1 MPSARRHLI
10 RAVSLAACLLLA
22 VTALA
27 GCATTQDTAAQKQAE
42 SKRILA
48 ARKHRQD
55 AKKHDQKTH
64 EKGSKKR

>member
-1 MPSARRHLI
+1 MPSVSRHLT
-10 RAVSLAACLLLA
+10 RTGVLLACLLLA
-22 VTALA
+22 ITALA
-27 GCATTQDTAAQKQAE
+27 GCATTQDTAARKQAE

>member
-1 MPSARRHLI
+1 
-10 RAVSLAACLLLA
+10 VACLLLA

-27 GCATTQDTAAQKQAE
+27 GCATTQETAELKQAE

-48 ARKHRQD
+48 ARKHRQE

>member
-1 MPSARRHLI
+1 
-10 RAVSLAACLLLA
+10 VTCLLLA

-27 GCATTQDTAAQKQAE
+27 GCATTQDTAAAKQAE

-55 AKKHDQKTH
+55 AKSHQHGKHDN
-64 EKGSKKR
+64 GSKKR

>member
-1 MPSARRHLI
+1 VPSVSRHLT
-10 RAVSLAACLLLA
+10 RAAVLVTCLLLA

-27 GCATTQDTAAQKQAE
+27 GCATTQDTAAAKQAE